1 MLQQNKLKSRFSSH
15 STIKTNRKEAMYAYN
30 IHKVSVFGYI
40 KQHGHSVLEHEID
53 QIRVGM
59 PL

>member
-30 IHKVSVFGYI
+30 IHKVGYI

-53 QIRVGM
+53 QIRVGT